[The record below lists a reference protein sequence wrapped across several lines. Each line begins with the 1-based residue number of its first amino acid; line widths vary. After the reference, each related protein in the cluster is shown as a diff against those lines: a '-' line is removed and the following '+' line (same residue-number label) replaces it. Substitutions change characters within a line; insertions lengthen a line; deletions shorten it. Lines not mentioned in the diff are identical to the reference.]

1 MTDPAEATAPS
12 PTELRQVLRQ
22 VAAYRAVCEQ
32 VRKKASGSLI
42 FGCMMLG
49 FWWFV
54 YTQIVPK
61 EQYGVLSIISLT
73 LAVLEIG
80 VGLLNRFFPTAE
92 GVLLDALV
100 VLGFAT
106 SNAVRGFLLWK
117 STGRVDPSFVV
128 FGLLMLFQGLMM
140 LRAYFSIVRGMRAR
154 PTRAQLRWFNDLL
167 TDLRSADPKEDRR
180 AVAFPSRP
188 AVSGLLLADSAFF
201 LTEGEEMLIVGRD
214 EVELE
219 AENHPDPTKSPRG
232 FLTLA
237 GNPLPPFALSRANW
251 ENYAAWKRE
260 GGVEV

>member
-1 MTDPAEATAPS
+1 
-12 PTELRQVLRQ
+12 VLRQ
-22 VAAYRAVCEQ
+22 VAAYRGVCEQ
-32 VRKKASGSLI
+32 VRKKATGSLV
-42 FGCMMLG
+42 FGCMMLA

-61 EQYGVLSIISLT
+61 EQSSVLSIISLS

-100 VLGFAT
+100 VLGFAA
-106 SNAVRGFLLWK
+106 SNAVRGYLMYK
-117 STGRVDPSFVV
+117 AKGKVDESFVI
-128 FGLLMLFQGLMM
+128 FGVLMLFQGLMM
-140 LRAYFSIVRGMRAR
+140 LRAYFAIVRGMRQR
-154 PTRAQLRWFNDLL
+154 PTRAQLRWFADLL
-167 TDLRSADPKEDRR
+167 TDLRTADPKEDRR

-201 LTEGEEMLIVGRD
+201 LTEGEEMIIVGRD

-219 AENHPDPTKSPRG
+219 AENHPDPTKNPRG
-232 FLTLA
+232 YLTLA

-251 ENYAAWKRE
+251 DNYAAWKRE